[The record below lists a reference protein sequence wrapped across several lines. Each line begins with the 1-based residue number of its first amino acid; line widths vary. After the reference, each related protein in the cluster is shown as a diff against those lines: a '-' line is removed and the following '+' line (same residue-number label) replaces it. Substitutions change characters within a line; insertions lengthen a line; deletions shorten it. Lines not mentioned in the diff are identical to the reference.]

1 MQHPCAITSRPER
14 DLENQRNGPFSL
26 FNLPP
31 NPSACES
38 QLNILAPAVY
48 LTNRLRFPAKFAV
61 LAIIVLIPLGLLG
74 SRILNQ
80 INESIESVRLEQ
92 LGQRYLMDVTP
103 VLRLSMIQR
112 ALSNRLLS
120 GDDSAQ
126 SELSANQAKL
136 DSAFTTLAATDSQYG
151 RTLETT
157 DRVERLRN
165 SAQQLIGQIKPGFS
179 QAKAFDDW
187 NNQLTA
193 TLDFV
198 YFVSATSGMVLDED
212 YATLFM
218 IDQSTIRLPRQI
230 NITGQLRGFISGLR
244 NGQTL
249 SGTTLNG
256 AQALFKQETQIRQEL
271 QQSLKLLRRK
281 EPGLTDRIEPPIVA
295 ATTALDQL
303 RNDLQRTLSAN
314 DGVVSNVD
322 VLTAE
327 ANATVAEF
335 FKAQD
340 LLQAALHNELASREQ
355 QMVLERTLMLVA
367 FAVLGLLLLYAFCG
381 IYSAMR
387 KAIAEVLVA
396 TQALAKGDLGARV
409 QVRSKDELADIGNG
423 LNLMAQAFAESL
435 TQVGQSSESVSQ
447 ASKRMEASIQRAK
460 QSMNAQQAET
470 EQVAT
475 AINEMTASVADV
487 AQNTEGAARAAEQAQ
502 HASSTGLAVMHSTR
516 ATIEALAN
524 EVELSAQK
532 VTALAVHSQEIG
544 GVIEVIRNIA
554 DQTNLL
560 ALNAAIEAARAG
572 EQGRGF
578 AVVAD
583 EVRTLASRTQSS
595 TEEIRRIIQE
605 LQQATSAAVQQMKA
619 GQERAQAC
627 IVSADNAASSL
638 TDINKEVEQIVGMN
652 TQIASA
658 AVQQHAV
665 SEDINRNVI
674 EIRNGSTTLM
684 QGVEDNEVTADE
696 LSLLA
701 GELRTVVGRFKL

>member
-1 MQHPCAITSRPER
+1 M
-14 DLENQRNGPFSL
+14 
-26 FNLPP
+26 
-31 NPSACES
+31 
-38 QLNILAPAVY
+38 NILAPAVY
-48 LTNRLRFPAKFAV
+48 LTNRLRFPAKFAL
-61 LAIIVLIPLGLLG
+61 LAIIVLIPLALLG
-74 SRILNQ
+74 SRILGQ
-80 INESIESVRLEQ
+80 INQSIESVRLEQ
-92 LGQRYLMDVTP
+92 LGQRYLLEVTP
-103 VLRLSMIQR
+103 VLRFSMIQR
-112 ALSNRLLS
+112 ALTNRLLS

-126 SELSANQAKL
+126 NDLAANQAKL
-136 DSAFTTLAATDSQYG
+136 DSAFTTLAAINSQYSA
-151 RTLETT
+151 TLETT
-157 DRVERLRN
+157 DRVQRLRN
-165 SAQQLIGQIKPGFS
+165 GAQQLIDQIKPGFN
-179 QAKAFDDW
+179 QAKAFDEW

-230 NITGQLRGFISGLR
+230 NIVGQLRGVTSGLR
-244 NGQTL
+244 NGHTITDTAL
-249 SGTTLNG
+249 TS
-256 AQALFKQETQIRQEL
+256 AQALFKQETQIRQDL

-281 EPGLTDRIEPPIVA
+281 EPDLTDRIEPPILSA
-295 ATTALDQL
+295 IASLDSF
-303 RNDLQRTLSAN
+303 RKDLQSTMDTSNA
-314 DGVVSNVD
+314 VVNNVD
-322 VLTAE
+322 VLIAK
-327 ANATVAEF
+327 ANATVADF

-340 LLQAALHNELASREQ
+340 QLQDALHNELASRMQ
-355 QMVLERTLMLVA
+355 QMVSERTLILGA
-367 FAVLGLLLLYAFCG
+367 FAVLGCLLVYIFCG

-387 KAIAEVLVA
+387 RAIADVLVA
-396 TQALAKGDLGARV
+396 TRALAKGDLGARV
-409 QVRSKDELADIGNG
+409 PVRSKDELADIGNG
-423 LNLMAQAFAESL
+423 LNLMAQAFSDSL
-435 TQVGQSSESVSQ
+435 AQVGRSSESVSQ
-447 ASKRMEASIQRAK
+447 ASKRMETSIQRAK

-502 HASSTGLAVMHSTR
+502 HASSTGLNVMQSTR
-516 ATIEALAN
+516 STIEALAS

-605 LQQATSAAVQQMKA
+605 LQQATAAAVEQMKA
-619 GQERAQAC
+619 GQERAQDC
-627 IVSADNAASSL
+627 IVSADKAATSL
-638 TDINKEVEQIVGMN
+638 TDINREVEQIVGMN

-684 QGVEDNEVTADE
+684 EGVEDNEVTADE

-701 GELRTVVGRFKL
+701 GELSTVVGRFKF